1 GNTFSSSRTMSVART
16 RTLSATGSSSEPNDV
31 VRPVRRAMRP
41 SNQSVDI
48 ARQKT
53 TVPQYS
59 WLAKS
64 TVKSTTTRG
73 AAAIRASVSW
83 SASGTTGGYAR
94 RLCRLAGAVDLYEH
108 QGKELLARFGI
119 PVSRGRLAFTA
130 EEARRAAEELG
141 GTVVVK
147 AQVL

>member
-1 GNTFSSSRTMSVART
+1 M
-16 RTLSATGSSSEPNDV
+16 SATGSSSEPNDV
-31 VRPVRRAMRP
+31 VRPVRRAIRP

-53 TVPQYS
+53 TVPQYA

-64 TVKSTTTRG
+64 TVNSTTTRG

-94 RLCRLAGAVDLYEH
+94 RLG
-108 QGKELLARFGI
+108 
-119 PVSRGRLAFTA
+119 
-130 EEARRAAEELG
+130 
-141 GTVVVK
+141 
-147 AQVL
+147 